1 MAEGVVE
8 LIYKH
13 VAETH
18 KRVVDDV
25 VVSVKAPPQEALVV
39 DASELSGENR
49 EAVAA
54 LVRQDTNRTA
64 FRRSYKERVDAYKAS
79 AQELQQRV
87 EAYMVE
93 AGKQELVI
101 GLRGQD
107 DLQIKIKRS
116 SMSTAA
122 AAAAPAAV
130 QEETR
135 PVPPTQKQLL
145 CEAVET
151 TLRTLRVDPR
161 QRYDPVSAVQFLAH
175 PQARPLINRAMHEAE
190 NAAHA
195 GTAAP
200 TTRKRTTA
208 PTLSAV
214 VRVKR
219 G

>member
-25 VVSVKAPPQEALVV
+25 VVSVKAPQEALVV

-122 AAAAPAAV
+122 AV
-130 QEETR
+130 QEATR

-145 CEAVET
+145 REAVET

-190 NAAHA
+190 TAAHA

>member
-1 MAEGVVE
+1 M
-8 LIYKH
+8 
-13 VAETH
+13 
-18 KRVVDDV
+18 
-25 VVSVKAPPQEALVV
+25 
-39 DASELSGENR
+39 
-49 EAVAA
+49 
-54 LVRQDTNRTA
+54 
-64 FRRSYKERVDAYKAS
+64 DAYKAS

-116 SMSTAA
+116 SGSEAA
-122 AAAAPAAV
+122 ATTAEAASASPA

-135 PVPPTQKQLL
+135 PVPPTQKVLL
-145 CEAVET
+145 RKAVEA

-161 QRYDPVSAVQFLAH
+161 QMYDPVSAVQLLAH
-175 PQARPLINRAMHEAE
+175 PQTRPLINRAMHEAE
-190 NAAHA
+190 
-195 GTAAP
+195 TAAP
-200 TTRKRTTA
+200 TTRKRTPA

>member
-25 VVSVKAPPQEALVV
+25 VVSVKAPQEALVV

-122 AAAAPAAV
+122 AAPAPEA
-130 QEETR
+130 TR

-145 CEAVET
+145 REAVET

-161 QRYDPVSAVQFLAH
+161 QRYDPMSAVQILAH

-190 NAAHA
+190 TAAHA

-200 TTRKRTTA
+200 TTRKRTPA